1 MNGKALRWFS
11 VVMLVLGLG
20 FAGMGQ
26 AQDETALSVNADQVF
41 IDGYDVVAYFTT
53 HKATRGTPYHAV
65 KYRGA
70 KFYFSSEENMNAFMA
85 EPEKYMPLYN
95 GFCAYAVA
103 NGKNTVK
110 ANPETFKLYNGS
122 LLLFFDDLYEG
133 KRFNTIVPWNADERS
148 LFEKAQAHW
157 EKTHR

>member
-1 MNGKALRWFS
+1 MNRNALRLFS
-11 VVMLVLGLG
+11 VFMLMLGLG
-20 FAGMGQ
+20 FAGVGHAEDKTQ
-26 AQDETALSVNADQVF
+26 LSVNSDNVF

-53 HKATRGTPYHAV
+53 YKPTRGTPYHAV

-85 EPEKYMPLYN
+85 EPEKYMPKYN

-103 NGKNTVK
+103 NGKNNVK
-110 ANPETFKLYNGS
+110 SNPESFKLYNGA
-122 LLLFFDDLYEG
+122 LILFFDDLYEG
-133 KRFNTIVPWNADERS
+133 KRFNTIIPWNADEAS
-148 LFEKAQAHW
+148 LFGKAEAHW